1 MNRLWV
7 RMSLNITIIILMV
20 IAVPAGVNFLHNYFA
35 SPAPPPSEMAEL
47 LPPDVQARLEDV
59 AIRTLPWSLLRVAT
73 WAGVIGIVAGIWLSR
88 ILTAPLRNLQQAARE
103 IGEHKF
109 SRRVALEGSDELVA
123 LAKAFNEM
131 ASQLEKAE
139 SLRQGLLADVAHE
152 LRTPLTVLQGNLQ
165 AILDD
170 VYPLDKEEVARLYDQ
185 TRHLTRLVEDL
196 HELAQAEA
204 RRLPLAMRP
213 VQMHQLV
220 EEATAVFRP
229 LAEAKGVQL
238 QVEVRGKPVPIQGDG
253 GRLTQLVH
261 NLLSNALRHT
271 PSGGQI
277 RVQLEKAL
285 AGLVVRISDTGDG
298 IAEEH
303 LPHVFDRFYRTDK
316 SRSRD
321 EGGTG
326 LGLAIARAVAEAHGG
341 SITASSLGVGQGSL
355 FEVVLP
361 VPRKERPLERL
372 RQRRAQRS
380 ERNGRLKNKSTET
393 EL

>member
-20 IAVPAGVNFLHNYFA
+20 IAVPASLSLLHSYFG
-35 SPAPPPSEMAEL
+35 SPSTPPPEMAER
-47 LPPDVQARLEDV
+47 LPPDVQERLVDV
-59 AIRTLPWSLLRVAT
+59 AIRTLPWNLLRVGG
-73 WAGVIGIVAGIWLSR
+73 WAGLIGILAGIWLSR

-103 IGEHKF
+103 IGAQNL
-109 SRRVALEGSDELVA
+109 SRRVELEGSDEMVA

-152 LRTPLTVLQGNLQ
+152 LRTPLTVIQGNLR

-170 VYPLDKEEVARLYDQ
+170 VYPLEKEEVARLYDQ
-185 TRHLTRLVEDL
+185 TRHLTRLVDDL

-204 RRLPLAMRP
+204 HRLSLAMQGVDVGRL
-213 VQMHQLV
+213 VQGV
-220 EEATAVFRP
+220 TAVFRP
-229 LAEAKGVQL
+229 LAEAKGVSL
-238 QVEVRGKPVPIQGDG
+238 QVELWGKTAVVQGDG
-253 GRLTQLVH
+253 GRLTQVFH

-271 PSGGQI
+271 PAGGAV
-277 RVQLEKAL
+277 RVQVAQVF
-285 AGLVVRISDTGDG
+285 AGVVVRVMDTGDG
-298 IAEEH
+298 VAAEH

-326 LGLAIARAVAEAHGG
+326 LGLAIARAVVEAHGG
-341 SITASSLGVGQGSL
+341 QITAASEGLGRGTT

-361 VPRKERPLERL
+361 VPPKERPLARL
-372 RQRRAQRS
+372 RERRETKRL
-380 ERNGRLKNKSTET
+380 ERKAKGRGRGKK
-393 EL
+393 